1 MRDGFR
7 KKIKEEKKR
16 GKEDGWMKRGRGKE
30 KKKKK
35 KKKRKKKK
43 KKEKK
48 KIKKWRLC
56 IFFLASLLIWL
67 INCLQMKEE

>member
-30 KKKKK
+30 KKKKGK
-35 KKKRKKKK
+35 VYQKFS
-43 KKEKK
+43 
-48 KIKKWRLC
+48 ILM
-56 IFFLASLLIWL
+56 IASLTIHFFSSN
-67 INCLQMKEE
+67 IT